1 MDFKLTKTQM
11 LQQELFRKFAETEVK
26 PIAKDMDEKEE
37 YSAELLQKLQKIG
50 AFGIPYSREY
60 GGQGA
65 DVLTYTLCMEEM
77 SKVDASTG
85 ITLSVHTS
93 LCCPCINEFG
103 TEEQKQKYLRP
114 LVDGSKIGCFGLTE
128 PGAGTDAA
136 GVRTEATLDGDY
148 YVLNG
153 TKMFTTNSGFAD
165 IFIVFALTDKSKGP
179 KGMSAFI
186 VERGYEGLTV
196 GPNIERMGIRAA
208 SNCEVIYEN
217 VRVPKENLL
226 GKECQGYKI
235 AMAALGGGRIGIGA
249 QSVGIAQGAIDETLK
264 YVKERKQGGKPIG
277 KYQNTQFK
285 LAECQTK
292 VDAARLMVWRAAT
305 EKDNHGNYAP
315 YAAMC
320 KYFASDVANEVTRQ
334 CVQLFGGYGYCR
346 EYPVE
351 RAMRDAKITEIYEGT
366 NEAMKMIISGSMKV

>member
-217 VRVPKENLL
+217 VRFPKENRL
-226 GKECQGYKI
+226 GKEGQGYKI
-235 AMAALGGGRIGIGA
+235 AMTALGGGRIGIGA

>member
-136 GVRTEATLDGDY
+136 GVRTEATLDGEY

-226 GKECQGYKI
+226 GKEGQGYKI
-235 AMAALGGGRIGIGA
+235 AMTALGGGRIGIGA

-334 CVQLFGGYGYCR
+334 CVQLFGGYCYCR